1 MDKVDNREIECMVCA
16 SCTFKG
22 RKRQEGR
29 KIDRDGEERCGLV
42 SKREKMKLS
51 KNCEEQSHVGACN
64 SGGYVQKFRLPIS
77 EKTAEKV
84 FSKRSENKT
93 AMILVKLIGDITV
106 KTAIGE
112 KIPQ

>member
-29 KIDRDGEERCGLV
+29 KIDRGGEERCRGV
-42 SKREKMKLS
+42 PEIEEIKLS
-51 KNCEEQSHVGACN
+51 KNCEEQSHVGACG

-84 FSKRSENKT
+84 FLKED
-93 AMILVKLIGDITV
+93 M
-106 KTAIGE
+106 
-112 KIPQ
+112 KIKQRWF